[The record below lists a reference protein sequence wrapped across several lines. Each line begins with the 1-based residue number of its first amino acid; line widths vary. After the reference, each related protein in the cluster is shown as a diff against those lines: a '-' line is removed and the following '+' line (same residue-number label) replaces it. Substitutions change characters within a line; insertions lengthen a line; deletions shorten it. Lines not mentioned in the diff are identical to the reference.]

1 MTKQQVEDCNYTKV
15 GGKIKY
21 KTRNAWANKW
31 KTIFWVMERV
41 KVKVVMETL
50 IRLFLYFFFNYELS
64 LLIVSK
70 SMGILNPIN

>member
-1 MTKQQVEDCNYTKV
+1 MD
-15 GGKIKY
+15 
-21 KTRNAWANKW
+21 
-31 KTIFWVMERV
+31 RV

-50 IRLFLYFFFNYELS
+50 ALLFVIFFFKDVS